1 MESKSP
7 HRGIDMHRLPVGGDF
22 PGLVFAVG
30 SALIFLIALP
40 ALWYLVVGALAVGLV
55 IAAVLQMIHDKP
67 DDSKRFSLKS
77 DLRTDSGSG

>member
-22 PGLVFAVG
+22 PGLVFAAG

-40 ALWYLVVGALAVGLV
+40 ALWYLVAGALAVGLV
-55 IAAVLQMIHDKP
+55 IAAVLQMIHDMRN
-67 DDSKRFSLKS
+67 DSVRSTLK
-77 DLRTDSGSG
+77 L

>member
-55 IAAVLQMIHDKP
+55 VAAVLQIIHDK
-67 DDSKRFSLKS
+67 
-77 DLRTDSGSG
+77 TNGSQHTIFKI

>member
-7 HRGIDMHRLPVGGDF
+7 HRGIDMHRLPVGGDL

-30 SALIFLIALP
+30 TALIFVIALP

-55 IAAVLQMIHDKP
+55 IAAVLQIVHDRP
-67 DDSKRFSLKS
+67 DESQRSTLK
-77 DLRTDSGSG
+77 L

>member
-7 HRGIDMHRLPVGGDF
+7 HRGIDMHRLPVGGDL

-30 SALIFLIALP
+30 TALIFVIALP

-55 IAAVLQMIHDKP
+55 IAAVLQMIHDRP
-67 DDSKRFSLKS
+67 DESQRSTLK
-77 DLRTDSGSG
+77 L

>member
-7 HRGIDMHRLPVGGDF
+7 HRGITMHRLPIGGDF

-40 ALWYLVVGALAVGLV
+40 ALWYLVVGALAIGLV
-55 IAAVLQMIHDKP
+55 IAAVLQIVRDKR
-67 DDSKRFSLKS
+67 DGSKPLSLK
-77 DLRTDSGSG
+77 L

>member
-30 SALIFLIALP
+30 TALIFLIALP

-55 IAAVLQMIHDKP
+55 IAAVLQVIYDKK
-67 DDSKRFSLKS
+67 DISRRSVFKI
-77 DLRTDSGSG
+77 

>member
-1 MESKSP
+1 MENKSP

-22 PGLVFAVG
+22 PGLVFAIG

-55 IAAVLQMIHDKP
+55 IAAVLQLVHDRP
-67 DDSKRFSLKS
+67 DESAKLTLKA
-77 DLRTDSGSG
+77 

>member
-30 SALIFLIALP
+30 SALIFLSALP

-55 IAAVLQMIHDKP
+55 IAAVLQMIHDRS
-67 DDSKRFSLKS
+67 DDSQ
-77 DLRTDSGSG
+77 RTTFKL

>member
-30 SALIFLIALP
+30 TALIFLIALP

-55 IAAVLQMIHDKP
+55 IAAVLQIVHDRP
-67 DDSKRFSLKS
+67 DESQGSTLK
-77 DLRTDSGSG
+77 L

>member
-7 HRGIDMHRLPVGGDF
+7 HRGIDMHRLPVSGDF

-30 SALIFLIALP
+30 TALIFLIALP

-67 DDSKRFSLKS
+67 DDSKSFSLKI
-77 DLRTDSGSG
+77 

>member
-30 SALIFLIALP
+30 SALVFLLALP
-40 ALWYLVVGALAVGLV
+40 ALWYVVVGALAVGLV
-55 IAAVLQMIHDKP
+55 VAAVLQTIHDKT
-67 DDSKRFSLKS
+67 SVSQHSIFKL
-77 DLRTDSGSG
+77 

>member
-7 HRGIDMHRLPVGGDF
+7 HRGIDMHRLPVGGDL

-30 SALIFLIALP
+30 TALIFVIALP

-55 IAAVLQMIHDKP
+55 IAAVLQILHDRP
-67 DDSKRFSLKS
+67 DQSQKLTLKI
-77 DLRTDSGSG
+77 

>member
-1 MESKSP
+1 MENKSP

-40 ALWYLVVGALAVGLV
+40 ALWYVVVGALAVGLV
-55 IAAVLQMIHDKP
+55 VAAVLQIIHDRP
-67 DDSKRFSLKS
+67 DKSRSSMLK
-77 DLRTDSGSG
+77 L